1 MTLPWRGT
9 SFLILGAAAIAA
21 QTAAITAQT
30 AAPAVPENLKAPVT
44 QIVLLKALGKGQQI
58 YTCQARPAAPSKF
71 EWTLKKPQADLF
83 DEHGKK
89 IGKHYE
95 GPTWESADG
104 SKVTGEV
111 QERAPGP
118 AAGAIPWLLL
128 KAKTHESAGAFAGV
142 TYIQRV
148 ETAGGAA
155 PTNGCDASQAGKESA
170 VDYQAQYYFY
180 APRR

>member
-1 MTLPWRGT
+1 MPC
-9 SFLILGAAAIAA
+9 LILGAAAIAA
-21 QTAAITAQT
+21 Q
-30 AAPAVPENLKAPVT
+30 APPQVPE
-44 QIVLLKALGKGQQI
+44 
-58 YTCQARPAAPSKF
+58 
-71 EWTLKKPQADLF
+71 TLKVPTGQM
-83 DEHGKK
+83 K

-104 SKVTGEV
+104 SKVVGEL
-111 QERAPGP
+111 QERAPAP

-128 KAKTHESAGAFAGV
+128 KAKTHEGAGAFASV

-155 PTNGCDASQAGKESA
+155 PASGCDASQAGKESA
-170 VDYQAQYYFY
+170 IDYQAQYYFY